1 MGELGTSSVCNFKFY
16 TGIPCLDFLVTL
28 RGRREERLE
37 TLQSFAALVS
47 WCRMAGIA
55 GAHDTQSLVRVSG
68 ADGRAYVRTAIALR
82 EALYRIFSAA
92 TSGQPVPLEAVT
104 SLNRVLR
111 RGPAYCR
118 VDLGNDGQLTKRMV
132 ATAGPWHLLLAI
144 AQSAV
149 DLLTGRDAA
158 LIHACANP
166 RCSVIFVDRSKNRSR
181 RWCSM
186 SLCGNLMKVTR
197 FHQRVRAKLAR

>member
-1 MGELGTSSVCNFKFY
+1 MGELGASSVCNFKFY

-28 RGRREERLE
+28 RGRKEERLE

-47 WCRMAGIA
+47 WCRMAGIT
-55 GAHDTQSLVRVSG
+55 GVHDPRSLARVSG

-92 TSGQPVPLEAVT
+92 TNTQPVPFADVM
-104 SLNRVLR
+104 SINRVLGR
-111 RGPAYCR
+111 DAAYCQ
-118 VDLGNDGQLTKRMV
+118 VDIGNDGRLTKRMV
-132 ATAGPWHLLLAI
+132 TTEGPWRLLLAI

-149 DLLTGRDAA
+149 DLLTSRDAA
-158 LIHACANP
+158 LIRACANP
-166 RCSVIFVDRSKNRSR
+166 RCSVIFVDRSKNQSR

-186 SLCGNLMKVTR
+186 RQPHEGHPL
-197 FHQRVRAKLAR
+197 

>member
-1 MGELGTSSVCNFKFY
+1 MGERSASGVCNFKFY

-28 RGRREERLE
+28 RGRKEERLE
-37 TLQSFAALVS
+37 TLQGFAALVS

-55 GAHDTQSLVRVSG
+55 GAGDTRSVARVSG

-82 EALYRIFSAA
+82 EALYRLFSAA

-104 SLNRVLR
+104 SVNRVLR

-118 VDLGNDGQLTKRMV
+118 VDLGSDGQLTKRMV
-132 ATAGPWHLLLAI
+132 TTDGPRRLLLAI

-166 RCSVIFVDRSKNRSR
+166 KCSVIFVDRSKNQSR

-186 SLCGNLMKVTR
+186 ARCGNLMKVTR
-197 FHQRVRAKLAR
+197 FYQRARAKRMG